1 MMRLA
6 HATACVCLLG
16 TATLAA
22 AQAQPHASEWAS
34 YRDAYRSVVVFEKY
48 GGPKSL
54 LQNHVQLVPREPG
67 ALRAALD
74 DAPRMGLQLVLSGK
88 TVQTSLALDPLG
100 RGVLPLVK
108 AAYDENAVLAP
119 SRRIGPFSLRS
130 RVTIAAQADNTYDS
144 AELRAAC
151 EQALGFAR
159 HIDAT
164 ARSRQCVGVR
174 MVFPKKGVETSVKLR
189 RAEGEQPLPVAPG
202 PAFGGD
208 MDADFPSAT
217 YRFGPERAQV
227 ITFSAPLA
235 IVPLF
240 E

>member
-16 TATLAA
+16 TATLAV
-22 AQAQPHASEWAS
+22 AQALAPASEWAS
-34 YRDAYRSVVVFEKY
+34 YRDAYRAVVVFEKY
-48 GGPKSL
+48 GGAKNL
-54 LQNHVQLVPREPG
+54 LQNHLQLVPREKG
-67 ALRAALD
+67 ALGEGVQLALN
-74 DAPRMGLQLVLSGK
+74 GK
-88 TVQTSLALDPLG
+88 TVQTSLALDALG

-108 AAYDENAVLAP
+108 AAYDDNAVLAP
-119 SRRIGPFSLRS
+119 NRKLGPFSLRT
-130 RVTIAAQADNTYDS
+130 RVTIAPQPDNTYDT

-151 EQALGFAR
+151 EQALAYAR
-159 HIDAT
+159 HVDAG

-189 RAEGEQPLPVAPG
+189 RADGEQALQVAPG
-202 PAFGGD
+202 PAFAGD
-208 MDADFPSAT
+208 VDADFPAVN
-217 YRFGPERAQV
+217 YRFGAERAQV
-227 ITFSAPLA
+227 IAYSAPLA

>member
-6 HATACVCLLG
+6 HVTACVCLLG
-16 TATLAA
+16 TASLAV
-22 AQAQPHASEWAS
+22 AQVQAHASEWAS
-34 YRDAYRSVVVFEKY
+34 YRDAYRAVVVFEKY
-48 GGPKSL
+48 GGAKNL
-54 LQNHVQLVPREPG
+54 LQNHLQLVPREKG
-67 ALRAALD
+67 ALDEGVQLALT
-74 DAPRMGLQLVLSGK
+74 GK
-88 TVQTSLALDPLG
+88 TVQTSLALDALG

-119 SRRIGPFSLRS
+119 NRKIGPFTLRS
-130 RVTIAAQADNTYDS
+130 RVTIAPQPDNTYDT

-151 EQALGFAR
+151 EQALGYAR
-159 HIDAT
+159 HVDAG

-189 RAEGEQPLPVAPG
+189 RPEGEQALVVAPG
-202 PAFGGD
+202 AAFAGD
-208 MDADFPSAT
+208 VDADFPVAN
-217 YRFGPERAQV
+217 YRFGAERAQV
-227 ITFSAPLA
+227 VTYSAPLA